1 MNAPDPAAS
10 VVITTRNRREELARA
25 LRSAVTQEGASYEV
39 LVIDDA
45 STDGTAEMVRAE
57 FPTVRLERRE
67 QPGGYI
73 VRRNEGARLA
83 RGAVIVSIDDDAE
96 FSDPYTVMRTLADF
110 GESWEHVGAVAIPF
124 VNVLQSAEVR
134 QRAPSRM
141 GFFIVDTFIG
151 TAHALRRDL
160 FLELGGYR
168 EGLIHQGEERD
179 FCLRMLAAGWV
190 VRLGHAAPIRH
201 YESPRRDRRRMDY
214 FGRRNDALF
223 AWHNV
228 PLPALPVHL
237 AATVANGLRTALR
250 AHHPARMLA
259 GLAAG
264 TWTGARDRLGGRARP
279 VPMEVYRL
287 HRRLKTGGPVLF
299 PQIAQLLP
307 PKRTPSENASA
318 RPVD

>member
-1 MNAPDPAAS
+1 MNAVDRPSAS
-10 VVITTRNRREELARA
+10 IVITTRNRREELARA
-25 LRSAVTQEGASYEV
+25 LRSAVAQVGVECEV

-57 FPTVRLERRE
+57 FPTVRLEQRE
-67 QPGGYI
+67 QAGGYI

-96 FSDPYTVMRTLADF
+96 FSKPYTVAQTLEDF
-110 GESWEHVGAVAIPF
+110 GEDRSHVGAVAIPF
-124 VNVLQSAEVR
+124 VNVLQSPQVH
-134 QRAPSRM
+134 QRAPSPV
-141 GFFIVDTFIG
+141 GFYIVDTFIG

-179 FCLRMLAAGWV
+179 FCLRMLAAGSV
-190 VRLGHAAPIRH
+190 VRLGNAAPIH
-201 YESPRRDRRRMDY
+201 HHESPRRDRRRMDY
-214 FGRRNDALF
+214 FGRRNDVLF

-237 AATVANGLRTALR
+237 AATVANGLRTTLR

-264 TWTGARDRLGGRARP
+264 TWTGAWDRLGGRMRP
-279 VPMEVYRL
+279 VPMAVYRL
-287 HRRLKTGGPVLF
+287 HRRLKTRGPILF
-299 PQIAQLLP
+299 PQIAPALSSMKP
-307 PKRTPSENASA
+307 GPGA
-318 RPVD
+318 